1 MPRLKK
7 IDKSIRL
14 EVQIP
19 TSVMSKVQLELYSDL
34 EGKIPMGKMSELVSK
49 LLTQWLKQDRGL
61 SL

>member
-19 TSVMSKVQLELYSDL
+19 TSILSKVQLELYSDL
-34 EGKIPMGKMSELVSK
+34 EGKIPMGKMSDLVGK
-49 LLTQWLKQDRGL
+49 LLTQWLRNERGL

>member
-49 LLTQWLKQDRGL
+49 LLTQWLRQDRGL

>member
-19 TSVMSKVQLELYSDL
+19 TSIMSKVQLELYSDL

-49 LLTQWLKQDRGL
+49 LLTQWLRQDRGL

>member
-19 TSVMSKVQLELYSDL
+19 TSIMSKVQLELYSDL

-49 LLTQWLKQDRGL
+49 LLTQWLRQDRGL
-61 SL
+61 SV